1 MPVFYKILVREMTA
15 LDNEAT
21 NAYYAEMAKDIKKQR
36 ERIGGDWAV
45 AYVVLYKEWR
55 NIIR

>member
-1 MPVFYKILVREMTA
+1 MPVFYKILLGEMSA
-15 LDNEAT
+15 LDYEETGAF
-21 NAYYAEMAKDIKKQR
+21 YAAMARDIKKQR

-55 NIIR
+55 NIMR